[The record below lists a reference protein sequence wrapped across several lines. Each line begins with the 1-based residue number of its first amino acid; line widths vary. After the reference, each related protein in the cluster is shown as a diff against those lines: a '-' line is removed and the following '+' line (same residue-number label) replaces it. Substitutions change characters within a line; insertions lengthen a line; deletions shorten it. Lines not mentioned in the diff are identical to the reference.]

1 MDYRQLCR
9 FIGLLLLLVALSMTG
24 CLAYAVYDQGPGFAD
39 DRALGISAAI
49 TAAAGGLLRWLG
61 RGSSREILRREAI
74 VIVGLGWTLSTLFG
88 ALPYMLSTPSLA
100 PAAAISF
107 WPIRS

>member
-9 FIGLLLLLVALSMTG
+9 FIGLLLLLMAASMAG
-24 CLAYAVYDQGPGFAD
+24 CLAYAIYDQEPRFAA
-39 DRALGISAAI
+39 DRALGFSAI
-49 TAAAGGLLRWLG
+49 LTAAAGGLLRWFG

-100 PAAAISF
+100 PAAAIF
-107 WPIRS
+107 E